1 MVFSDTRQHC
11 RRMIFFGSCAHGQYR
26 NSHYLDKDSATREAI
41 GIMAT
46 VLPIESAKPAAD
58 LSPERVGVL
67 LVNLGTPDSADA
79 RGVRVYLKEFLSDP
93 RVIEDQGLLWKLL
106 LNGIILRI
114 RPARKARDYR
124 KIWNTEQNE
133 SPLKTITRA
142 QSEKL
147 AAAIADHDHVVVD
160 WAMRYGNPSIA
171 SRIEA
176 LTAQGCDRI
185 LVVPLYPQYSAAT
198 SATVCDEVF
207 RVLGKMRAQP
217 TLRVTPPYY
226 DDPDYIEALAV
237 SINAHLASLSFAPEI
252 IVASFHGMPQKYVD
266 KGDPYE
272 RQCIATT
279 EALRQR
285 MGLDASKLK
294 LTFQSR
300 FGFDAWL
307 QPYTDQTIEQLAKDG
322 VRRIAVVT
330 PGFSADCLE
339 TLEEIAQEN
348 AEIFKHNG
356 GEQFAAIPCL
366 NDSEPGMD
374 VIRQLVLRELQGW
387 I

>member
-1 MVFSDTRQHC
+1 MTAVT
-11 RRMIFFGSCAHGQYR
+11 
-26 NSHYLDKDSATREAI
+26 
-41 GIMAT
+41 
-46 VLPIESAKPAAD
+46 PIERAKAAAG
-58 LSPERVGVL
+58 PERIGVL
-67 LVNLGTPDSADA
+67 LVNLGTPDTADT

-93 RVIEDQGLLWKLL
+93 RVIENQGLLWKLT
-106 LNGIILRI
+106 LNGIILRT
-114 RPARKARDYR
+114 RPRRKARDYL
-124 KIWNTEQNE
+124 KIWNAEQNE

-147 AAAIADHDHVVVD
+147 AAAISDHDHVVID

-171 SRIEA
+171 SRIDA
-176 LTAQGCDRI
+176 LMAQGCDRL

-207 RVLGKMRAQP
+207 RVLGQMRAQP

-237 SINAHLASLSFAPEI
+237 SINAHLASLPFQPEI
-252 IVASFHGMPQKYVD
+252 IVASYHGMPQKYVD

-279 EALRQR
+279 ESLRKR
-285 MGLDASKLK
+285 MGLDASKLL

-300 FGFDAWL
+300 FGFDEWL
-307 QPYTDQTIEQLAKDG
+307 KPYTDKTMEKLAREG
-322 VRRIAVVT
+322 VRRIAIVT

-356 GEQFAAIPCL
+356 GEQFAYIPCL
-366 NDSEPGMD
+366 NDSDPGMD

>member
-1 MVFSDTRQHC
+1 MTAVASIQ
-11 RRMIFFGSCAHGQYR
+11 
-26 NSHYLDKDSATREAI
+26 SAELAAEAR
-41 GIMAT
+41 
-46 VLPIESAKPAAD
+46 
-58 LSPERVGVL
+58 PERVGVL

-93 RVIEDQGLLWKLL
+93 RVIEDQGLRWKLL

-114 RPARKARDYR
+114 RPGRKARDYR
-124 KIWNTEQNE
+124 KIWNTEKNE

-147 AAAIADHDHVVVD
+147 AAAISDHDHVVVD
-160 WAMRYGNPSIA
+160 WAMRYGNPSIR
-171 SRIEA
+171 SRIDA
-176 LTAQGCDRI
+176 LTAQGCDRL

-207 RVLGKMRAQP
+207 RVLGEMRAQP

-226 DDPDYIEALAV
+226 DDPDYIDALAV
-237 SINAHLASLSFAPEI
+237 SIDAHLKTLPFQPEL

-266 KGDPYE
+266 KGDPYQV
-272 RQCIATT
+272 QCVATT
-279 EALRQR
+279 DALRKR
-285 MGLDASKLK
+285 MGLDASKLI

-307 QPYTDQTIEQLAKDG
+307 QPYTDKTIERLAKDG

-356 GEQFAAIPCL
+356 GEQFSAIPCL
-366 NDSEPGMD
+366 NDSDPGMD

>member
-1 MVFSDTRQHC
+1 MTGAVPIKTA
-11 RRMIFFGSCAHGQYR
+11 GP
-26 NSHYLDKDSATREAI
+26 SAGAI
-41 GIMAT
+41 APRI
-46 VLPIESAKPAAD
+46 
-58 LSPERVGVL
+58 GVL
-67 LVNLGTPDSADA
+67 LVNLGTPDTADTQ
-79 RGVRVYLKEFLSDP
+79 GVRVYLKEFLSDP
-93 RVIEDQGLLWKLL
+93 RVIENQGLLWKLV
-106 LNGIILRI
+106 LNGIILRT
-114 RPARKARDYR
+114 RPARKARDYL
-124 KIWNTEQNE
+124 KIWNKEKNE

-147 AAAIADHDHVVVD
+147 AASILDDHVIVD

-171 SRIEA
+171 LRIHA
-176 LTAQGCDRI
+176 LMAQGCDRL

-207 RVLGKMRAQP
+207 RVLRDMRAQP

-237 SINAHLASLSFAPEI
+237 SIETYLSHLAFQPEL
-252 IVASFHGMPQKYVD
+252 IVASFHGMPRAYVD

-272 RQCIATT
+272 KQCIATI
-279 EALRQR
+279 EGLRKR
-285 MGLDASKLK
+285 LDLDASKLL

-300 FGFDAWL
+300 FGSDEWL
-307 QPYTDQTIEQLAKDG
+307 QPYTDETMAKLAKQG

-330 PGFSADCLE
+330 PGFAADCLE

-348 AEIFKHNG
+348 AEIFKHHG
-356 GEQFAAIPCL
+356 GEQFAYIPCL
-366 NDSEPGMD
+366 NDSEAGMD
-374 VIRQLVLRELQGW
+374 VIRQLVMRELQGW

>member
-1 MVFSDTRQHC
+1 MTEVVP
-11 RRMIFFGSCAHGQYR
+11 IVGSKA
-26 NSHYLDKDSATREAI
+26 
-41 GIMAT
+41 
-46 VLPIESAKPAAD
+46 AAD
-58 LSPERVGVL
+58 ARAERVGVL

-93 RVIEDQGLLWKLL
+93 RVIEDQGLKWKLV

-114 RPARKARDYR
+114 RPGRKARDYR
-124 KIWNTEQNE
+124 KIWNTEKNE

-147 AAAIADHDHVVVD
+147 ADAISDHDHVVVD
-160 WAMRYGNPSIA
+160 WAMRYGNPSIR
-171 SRIEA
+171 SRIDA
-176 LTAQGCDRI
+176 LTAQGCDRL

-207 RVLGKMRAQP
+207 RVLGEMRAQP

-237 SINAHLASLSFAPEI
+237 SINTHLATLPFQPEL

-266 KGDPYE
+266 KGDPYQA
-272 RQCIATT
+272 QCIATT
-279 EALRQR
+279 DALRQR
-285 MGLDASKLK
+285 MGLDASSLK

-307 QPYTDQTIEQLAKDG
+307 QPYTDKTIEQLAKDG

-348 AEIFKHNG
+348 AEIFRHNG

>member
-1 MVFSDTRQHC
+1 MTAVVS
-11 RRMIFFGSCAHGQYR
+11 M
-26 NSHYLDKDSATREAI
+26 
-41 GIMAT
+41 
-46 VLPIESAKPAAD
+46 ESASAK
-58 LSPERVGVL
+58 SGVRPERIGVL
-67 LVNLGTPDSADA
+67 LVNLGTPDTADTK
-79 RGVRVYLKEFLSDP
+79 GVRDYLREFLSDP
-93 RVIEDQGLLWKLL
+93 RVIEDQGVRWKLV

-124 KIWNTEQNE
+124 KIWNFEKDE

-142 QSEKL
+142 QADKL
-147 AAAIADHDHVVVD
+147 AADIAEHGHVVVD
-160 WAMRYGNPSIA
+160 WGMRYGNPSIKP
-171 SRIEA
+171 RTDA
-176 LTAQGCDRI
+176 LAAQGCDRL

-207 RVLGKMRAQP
+207 RVLESMRAQP

-226 DDPDYIEALAV
+226 DDPEYIEALAV
-237 SINAHLASLSFAPEI
+237 SIDAHLASLPFQPEV

-279 EALRQR
+279 ESLRKR
-285 MGLDASKLK
+285 MGLDASKLL

-307 QPYTDQTIEQLAKDG
+307 KPYTDKTIEKLAKEG

-356 GEQFAAIPCL
+356 GEQFAFIPCL
-366 NDSEPGMD
+366 NDSDPGMD

>member
-1 MVFSDTRQHC
+1 M
-11 RRMIFFGSCAHGQYR
+11 
-26 NSHYLDKDSATREAI
+26 SAV
-41 GIMAT
+41 
-46 VLPIESAKPAAD
+46 VLVHNAKPAAD
-58 LSPERVGVL
+58 ARPERVGVL
-67 LVNLGTPDSADA
+67 LVNLGTPDTADA
-79 RGVRVYLKEFLSDP
+79 NGVRVYLKEFLSDP
-93 RVIEDQGLLWKLL
+93 RVIEDQGLVWKLI
-106 LNGIILRI
+106 LNGIILRT
-114 RPARKARDYR
+114 RPATKARDYQ
-124 KIWNTEQNE
+124 KIWNVENNK
-133 SPLKTITRA
+133 SPLKTITRSQA
-142 QSEKL
+142 EKL
-147 AAAIADHDHVVVD
+147 AAAIADHDHVVID
-160 WAMRYGNPSIA
+160 WAMRYGNPSMK

-176 LTAQGCDRI
+176 LTAQGCTRL

-198 SATVCDEVF
+198 SATVCDEAF
-207 RVLGKMRAQP
+207 RVLAGMRAQP
-217 TLRVTPPYY
+217 TLRVSPPYY

-237 SINAHLASLSFAPEI
+237 LIDTHLKTLPFQPEL

-266 KGDPYE
+266 QGDPYFS
-272 RQCIATT
+272 QCVATT
-279 EALRQR
+279 DALRKR
-285 MGLDASKLK
+285 LGLDASKLI

-300 FGFDAWL
+300 FGNDEWL
-307 QPYTDQTIEQLAKDG
+307 QPYTDKTIEKLARDG

-348 AEIFKHNG
+348 AEIFKHSG

>member
-1 MVFSDTRQHC
+1 MTAVVS
-11 RRMIFFGSCAHGQYR
+11 
-26 NSHYLDKDSATREAI
+26 
-41 GIMAT
+41 
-46 VLPIESAKPAAD
+46 IEGAKALAAAG
-58 LSPERVGVL
+58 PPRVGVL

-79 RGVRVYLKEFLSDP
+79 KGVRIYLKEFLSDP
-93 RVIEDQGLLWKLL
+93 RVIENQGLLWKLA
-106 LNGIILRI
+106 LNGIILRT
-114 RPARKARDYR
+114 RPRRKARDYR
-124 KIWNTEQNE
+124 KIWNTERNE

-142 QSEKL
+142 QSGKL
-147 AAAIADHDHVVVD
+147 AADIADHDHVVVD
-160 WAMRYGNPSIA
+160 WAMRYGNPSIRA
-171 SRIEA
+171 RIEA
-176 LTAQGCDRI
+176 LTAQGCDRL

-207 RVLGKMRAQP
+207 RVLGAMRAQP

-237 SINAHLASLSFAPEI
+237 SINAHLTTLPFQPEL
-252 IVASFHGMPQKYVD
+252 IVASFHGMPQQYID
-266 KGDPYE
+266 DGDPYAA
-272 RQCIATT
+272 QCSATT
-279 EALRQR
+279 EALRRR
-285 MGLDASKLK
+285 MGLDEKKLL

-300 FGFDAWL
+300 FGFDEWL
-307 QPYTDQTIEQLAKDG
+307 KPYTDKTIAQLAKDG
-322 VRRIAVVT
+322 VRRVAVVT

-348 AEIFKHNG
+348 AEIFKHHG

-366 NDSEPGMD
+366 NDSDAGMD

>member
-1 MVFSDTRQHC
+1 MTSVISIDRARAAQTA
-11 RRMIFFGSCAHGQYR
+11 G
-26 NSHYLDKDSATREAI
+26 RERI
-41 GIMAT
+41 
-46 VLPIESAKPAAD
+46 
-58 LSPERVGVL
+58 GVL
-67 LVNLGTPDSADA
+67 LVNLGTPDTADA
-79 RGVRVYLKEFLSDP
+79 AGVRIYLKEFLSDP
-93 RVIEDQGLLWKLL
+93 RVIEKQGLFWKVV
-106 LNGIILRI
+106 LNGIILNT
-114 RPARKARDYR
+114 RPRRKARDYL
-124 KIWNTEQNE
+124 KIWNNAQNE

-142 QSEKL
+142 QSDRL
-147 AAAIADHDHVVVD
+147 AADIADHDHVIVD
-160 WAMRYGNPSIA
+160 WAMRYGNPSIR

-176 LTAQGCDRI
+176 LTAQGCDRL

-207 RVLGKMRAQP
+207 RVFGEMRAQP

-237 SINAHLASLSFAPEI
+237 SIDTHLASLPFKPDV
-252 IVASFHGMPQKYVD
+252 IVASFHGMPQAYVD
-266 KGDPYE
+266 KGDPYQE
-272 RQCIATT
+272 QCIATT
-279 EALRQR
+279 EALRKR
-285 MGLDASKLK
+285 MGLDASKLM

-300 FGFDAWL
+300 FGFDKWL
-307 QPYTDQTIEQLAKDG
+307 QPYTDKTVAKLAKDG
-322 VRRIAVVT
+322 VKRLAVIT

-348 AEIFKHNG
+348 AEIFRHNG
-356 GEQFAAIPCL
+356 GEAFTAIPCL

>member
-1 MVFSDTRQHC
+1 MT
-11 RRMIFFGSCAHGQYR
+11 
-26 NSHYLDKDSATREAI
+26 
-41 GIMAT
+41 T
-46 VLPIESAKPAAD
+46 VIPIERAKVTAD
-58 LSPERVGVL
+58 ANPERVGVL
-67 LVNLGTPDSADA
+67 LVNLGTPDTADT

-93 RVIEDQGLLWKLL
+93 RVIENQGLLWKLA
-106 LNGIILRI
+106 LNGIILRT
-114 RPARKARDYR
+114 RPTRKARDYQ
-124 KIWNTEQNE
+124 KIWNTERDE

-147 AAAIADHDHVVVD
+147 AAAISDHDHVVVD

-171 SRIEA
+171 SRIDA
-176 LTAQGCDRI
+176 LTTQGCDRL

-217 TLRVTPPYY
+217 TLRVTPPYF

-237 SINAHLASLSFAPEI
+237 SINAHLANLPFQPEV
-252 IVASFHGMPQKYVD
+252 IVASFHGMPQKYID
-266 KGDPYE
+266 KGDPYQ

-279 EALRQR
+279 ESLRKR
-285 MGLDASKLK
+285 LGLDASKLM

-307 QPYTDQTIEQLAKDG
+307 QPYTDKTMEKLAKDG

-356 GEQFAAIPCL
+356 GEQFAFIPCL
-366 NDSEPGMD
+366 NDSDPGMD

>member
-1 MVFSDTRQHC
+1 MVPPDLTDDASH
-11 RRMIFFGSCAHGQYR
+11 RRGMHGHYR
-26 NSHYLDKDSATREAI
+26 NSHYLDKDSATREATDV
-41 GIMAT
+41 MTT
-46 VLPIESAKPAAD
+46 VVPIQSAKPAAEVQ
-58 LSPERVGVL
+58 PERVGVL
-67 LVNLGTPDSADA
+67 LVNLGTPDTADA

-93 RVIEDQGLLWKLL
+93 RVIEDQGLRWKLL

-114 RPARKARDYR
+114 RPGRKARDYR
-124 KIWNTEQNE
+124 KIWNTEKNE

-142 QSEKL
+142 QAEKL
-147 AAAIADHDHVVVD
+147 AAAISDHDHVVVD
-160 WAMRYGNPSIA
+160 WAMRYGNPSMA
-171 SRIEA
+171 SRIET
-176 LTAQGCDRI
+176 LTAQGCDRLLI
-185 LVVPLYPQYSAAT
+185 VPLYPQYSAAT

-207 RVLGKMRAQP
+207 RVLGQMRAQP

-226 DDPDYIEALAV
+226 EDPDYIEALAV
-237 SINAHLASLSFAPEI
+237 SINAHLKTLPFQPEL
-252 IVASFHGMPQKYVD
+252 IVASFHGMPQAYVD
-266 KGDPYE
+266 KGDPYLA
-272 RQCIATT
+272 QCVATI
-279 EALRQR
+279 ENLRKR
-285 MGLDASKLK
+285 MGLDATKLL

-300 FGFDAWL
+300 FGFDEWL
-307 QPYTDQTIEQLAKDG
+307 KPYTDKTMERLAKEG

-356 GEQFAAIPCL
+356 GEQFAFIPCL

>member
-1 MVFSDTRQHC
+1 M
-11 RRMIFFGSCAHGQYR
+11 
-26 NSHYLDKDSATREAI
+26 
-41 GIMAT
+41 T
-46 VLPIESAKPAAD
+46 VVVPLERTPVAVGAK
-58 LSPERVGVL
+58 LERVGVL
-67 LVNLGTPDSADA
+67 LVNLGTPDTADA
-79 RGVRVYLKEFLSDP
+79 KGVRVYLKEFLSDP
-93 RVIEDQGLLWKLL
+93 RVIENQGLVWKLV
-106 LNGIILRI
+106 LNGIILRT

-124 KIWNTEQNE
+124 KIWNTEKNE

-142 QSEKL
+142 QCEKL
-147 AAAIADHDHVVVD
+147 AAAIADHDHVVID
-160 WAMRYGNPSIA
+160 WAMRYGSPSIR
-171 SRIEA
+171 SRISA

-207 RVLGKMRAQP
+207 RVLSDMRAQP

-226 DDPDYIEALAV
+226 DDPDYIDALAV
-237 SINAHLASLSFAPEI
+237 SIKAHLATLPFQPEL
-252 IVASFHGMPQKYVD
+252 IVASFHGMPQKYID
-266 KGDPYE
+266 KGDPYQA
-272 RQCIATT
+272 QCIATT
-279 EALRQR
+279 DALRKR
-285 MGLDASKLK
+285 MGLEPSKLL

-300 FGFDAWL
+300 FGFDEWL
-307 QPYTDQTIEQLAKDG
+307 QPYTDKTIEKLAKDG
-322 VRRIAVVT
+322 VRRLAVVM

-366 NDSEPGMD
+366 NDSDAGLD

>member
-1 MVFSDTRQHC
+1 M
-11 RRMIFFGSCAHGQYR
+11 
-26 NSHYLDKDSATREAI
+26 SAVI
-41 GIMAT
+41 
-46 VLPIESAKPAAD
+46 PIESARPLAGIR
-58 LSPERVGVL
+58 PQRVGVL

-79 RGVRVYLKEFLSDP
+79 AGVRVYLREFLSDP
-93 RVIEDQGLLWKLL
+93 RVIEDQGLKWKLI
-106 LNGIILRI
+106 LNGIILRV

-124 KIWNTEQNE
+124 KIWNTDKNE

-142 QSEKL
+142 QAEKL
-147 AAAIADHDHVVVD
+147 AAGIADHDHVIVD
-160 WAMRYGNPSIA
+160 WAMRYGNPSIK
-171 SRIEA
+171 SRIDA
-176 LTAQGCDRI
+176 LTAQGCDRL

-207 RVLGKMRAQP
+207 RVLAAMRAQP

-226 DDPDYIEALAV
+226 DDPEYIEALAV
-237 SINAHLASLSFAPEI
+237 SIDTHLASLPFKPEL

-266 KGDPYE
+266 KGDPYLAH
-272 RQCIATT
+272 CNATMD
-279 EALRQR
+279 ALRKQ
-285 MGLDASKLK
+285 MGLDASKLM

-300 FGFDAWL
+300 FGFDQWL
-307 QPYTDQTIEQLAKDG
+307 QPYTDKTIERLARDG
-322 VRRIAVVT
+322 VRRMVVVT

-366 NDSEPGMD
+366 NDSDPGMD

>member
-1 MVFSDTRQHC
+1 MRAKTRIQSSLPTVIEPNL
-11 RRMIFFGSCAHGQYR
+11 RGA
-26 NSHYLDKDSATREAI
+26 LDLKKRQM
-41 GIMAT
+41 MAT
-46 VLPIESAKPAAD
+46 VIPIESAKAAVGVR
-58 LSPERVGVL
+58 PGRIGVL
-67 LVNLGTPDSADA
+67 LVNLGTPDTADA
-79 RGVRVYLKEFLSDP
+79 RGVRVYLREFLSDP
-93 RVIEDQGLLWKLL
+93 RVIEDQGLVWKLV

-114 RPARKARDYR
+114 RPGRKARDYR
-124 KIWNTEQNE
+124 KIWNAEKIE

-142 QSEKL
+142 QADKL
-147 AAAIADHDHVVVD
+147 TASISDHDHLVVD
-160 WAMRYGNPSIA
+160 WAMRYGNPSIR
-171 SRIEA
+171 SRIDA
-176 LTAQGCDRI
+176 LTAQGCDRL

-207 RVLGKMRAQP
+207 RILAAMRAQP

-237 SINAHLASLSFAPEI
+237 SIDAHLATLPFQPEL

-266 KGDPYE
+266 NGDPYQA
-272 RQCIATT
+272 QCIATT
-279 EALRQR
+279 EALRKR
-285 MGLDASKLK
+285 MGLDASRLL

-300 FGFDAWL
+300 FGFDEWL
-307 QPYTDQTIEQLAKDG
+307 QPYTDKTMEKLAKDG
-322 VRRIAVVT
+322 VRRITVVM

-348 AEIFKHNG
+348 AEIFKRNG

-366 NDSEPGMD
+366 NDSEAGMD